1 MRTIPISHNGDVT
14 THFLVAYAK
23 IIEDKKDGVFMQGVY
38 LGGLGDDRDA
48 AEKIAR
54 ECTNSGRGNTTIIP
68 RLFPFTDGDSILPI
82 MNKAETQFLGME
94 SRMWQAEQIYDR
106 GRKK

>member
-1 MRTIPISHNGDVT
+1 MGSPPMDRNGDAT
-14 THFLVAYAK
+14 THFVVAYAK

-38 LGGLGDDRDA
+38 LGGLGDDRQS

-94 SRMWQAEQIYDR
+94 SQMFIAEDIYSR
-106 GRKK
+106 GRRK